1 MKPVRRE
8 RLEYEGTAV
17 AISVVFHIVLF
28 VLLVN
33 LNVRSEASLEREPV
47 RVKLSKIEMPLAP
60 LPPEPAAPPQKA
72 IGSPTGT
79 KIALPGIEKFTAP
92 PAETPV
98 RPGLPAPL
106 PAPAI
111 PQQLQIGAGPTPD
124 PSLLDNARV
133 NRDLMALNTP
143 IPDRPKPRP
152 TIEAPLRTVGP
163 EMASPGTLTDTMLAA
178 MKPGV
183 GSTGIVEGP
192 ITQSLTEIF
201 GQGGKGMPLKELPP
215 TARRAADP
223 QRAATAGAAKPAAPL
238 EPYVNVEL
246 FTWHPPNSPT
256 EGYYQIQITSKAGS
270 PLRVVPRDAIYVM
283 DVSGSMTRPRVEQL
297 KAGVRAALTR
307 LNPGD
312 RFNIICFRQNVT
324 FVSPTFLPSEQA
336 GSRRVQDFISSQGS
350 QGMTDFYSTLLPLS
364 QLNRER
370 GRLLMAT
377 VMSDGLPT
385 TGMRDTLQILQRFQ
399 QINARR
405 SSVFTFTGGA
415 DVDKFLLGFLA
426 YRNQGRLDYADS
438 VHMMADALVRQQDA
452 ARNPLL
458 LDVDFT
464 FGGVNADQI
473 YPRTLPHFF
482 RDTPLLLMGRY
493 ARGKETGFAM
503 DIRGTDATGQPLAMT
518 IRRYFDDRDTGTAAI
533 AQDWARQRISHLIA
547 QWVDTG
553 SAALHAEAV
562 ELGKRFN
569 VAVPELRKE
578 PAK

>member
-28 VLLVN
+28 VILVN
-33 LNVRSEASLEREPV
+33 LNASPVATEERQPLRFKV
-47 RVKLSKIEMPLAP
+47 SKIDMPLAP
-60 LPPEPAAPPQKA
+60 LPPEPPPPPQKA
-72 IGSPTGT
+72 VGSPTGT
-79 KIALPGIEKFTAP
+79 RLALPGVEKFTAP
-92 PAETPV
+92 PSETPV

-111 PQQLQIGAGPTPD
+111 PQHLQVGAMPTPD
-124 PSLLDNARV
+124 ASVLDNASV
-133 NRDLMALNTP
+133 NRDLMAMSAKTV
-143 IPDRPKPRP
+143 DRPVPRP
-152 TIEAPLRTVGP
+152 TIEAPLRAAGP
-163 EMASPGTLTDTMLAA
+163 EMASPGTLTDKMLAA

-201 GQGGKGMPLKELPP
+201 GQGGKGMPLKELPSA
-215 TARRAADP
+215 ARRAADA
-223 QRAATAGAAKPAAPL
+223 QRAAGAARKPAAPL
-238 EPYVNVEL
+238 EPYVNVDL
-246 FTWHPPNSPT
+246 FTWHPPNNPA

-270 PLRVVPRDAIYVM
+270 PLRVVPRDVIYVM
-283 DVSGSMTRPRVEQL
+283 DVSGSMTKPRVEQF

-312 RFNIICFRQNVT
+312 RFNVICFRQNVT
-324 FVSPTFLPSEQA
+324 FVSPRLLPAAEA
-336 GSRRVQDFISSQGS
+336 GSRRVQDFIAGQSS
-350 QGMTDFYSTLLPLS
+350 QGMTDFYGTLLPLS

-399 QINARR
+399 EINARR

-426 YRNQGRLDYADS
+426 YRNQGRLDYADR
-438 VHMMADALVRQQDA
+438 VNMMADALVRQQDA
-452 ARNPLL
+452 LRNPLL
-458 LDVDFT
+458 LDVDFQ
-464 FGGVNADQI
+464 FGGVNSEHV

-493 ARGKETGFAM
+493 ARGRETGFAM

-518 IRRYFDDRDTGTAAI
+518 IRRYFGDRDTGTAAI
-533 AQDWARQRISHLIA
+533 AQDWARQRINHLIA

-553 SAALHAEAV
+553 NTALHAEAV
-562 ELGKRFN
+562 DLGRRFN